1 MKNERR
7 SILKAKKEILRV
19 KAKRVEHLEK
29 KLARKMAALNK
40 AKAEGKVKKI
50 RKLQASIDKLQKR
63 ITVYKK
69 EVQAHKKDV
78 KKTEARHK
86 AIAKKEAKR
95 EAKFLKSQELRKQQ
109 AIKKATE
116 SDLHHYHPVQYE
128 TKLTPEEIK
137 QRVAKVEAASKER

>member
-1 MKNERR
+1 
-7 SILKAKKEILRV
+7 
-19 KAKRVEHLEK
+19 
-29 KLARKMAALNK
+29 
-40 AKAEGKVKKI
+40 
-50 RKLQASIDKLQKR
+50 LQKR

-116 SDLHHYHPVQYE
+116 SDLHHCHPVQYE

>member
-1 MKNERR
+1 ME
-7 SILKAKKEILRV
+7 
-19 KAKRVEHLEK
+19 
-29 KLARKMAALNK
+29 
-40 AKAEGKVKKI
+40 
-50 RKLQASIDKLQKR
+50 KR
-63 ITVYKK
+63 ITIYKK
-69 EVQAHKKDV
+69 EVEAHKKDV